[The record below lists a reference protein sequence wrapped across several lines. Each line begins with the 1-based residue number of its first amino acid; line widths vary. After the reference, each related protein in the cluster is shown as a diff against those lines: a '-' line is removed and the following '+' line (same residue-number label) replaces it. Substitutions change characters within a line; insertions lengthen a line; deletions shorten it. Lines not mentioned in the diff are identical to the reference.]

1 MTTPTP
7 KLKLHSL
14 HDERPNTDQPD
25 VLVFYRVGSAGVS
38 AAVCADVHAASS
50 KYIQVKSASDKDRF
64 FVTCD
69 AVGKFL
75 IKHNLLEF
83 PTTSDHEALTYNQAA
98 IAWCKSYYSKADAG
112 HYNANK
118 EAFVEDYVSSKG
130 VTFTHYNYKLY
141 CC

>member
-25 VLVFYRVGSAGVS
+25 VITFCKVS
-38 AAVCADVHAASS
+38 TDVICTGVHAANSD
-50 KYIQVKSASDKDRF
+50 YIQKKSASDKFRF
-64 FVTCD
+64 FVTHND
-69 AVGKFL
+69 VGKFL
-75 IKHNLLEF
+75 INHNLLEF